1 MRDLSPGARVTPRA
15 GLFQTMHR
23 TRTARTHLPAMD
35 DRPALTSDQDRT
47 VGETL
52 RGAAGDCL
60 AKAHAAITDATRSD
74 AEAVHDFRRTMKR
87 WRALLRLAEPFVG
100 PAARTLRDE
109 ARDLARTL
117 AGARDGQSALD
128 ALADLE
134 EHGLALPATSLAR
147 LRHRIEDIRRAAETT
162 LDANMRVRVGG
173 ALDRAEDMVASWALS
188 PVTFEALA
196 GELAHNYG
204 QARRLIPADWHAAAP
219 EELHELRKRVV
230 IHRYQLEMVEPV
242 WPRFMKMWTGEAQR
256 LRDRLGKHQDL
267 LVLANLTGPHQSLAR
282 WRSRLLPPIAQRRTA
297 HVAAAERMAARLF
310 LDRPKVVRRRLVEL
324 WRIAGGL

>member
-1 MRDLSPGARVTPRA
+1 
-15 GLFQTMHR
+15 
-23 TRTARTHLPAMD
+23 MD

-52 RGAAGDCL
+52 RGVARDCL
-60 AKAHAAITDATRSD
+60 VKAQAAILDATKSD
-74 AEAVHDFRRTMKR
+74 AEAVHDFRRAMKS
-87 WRALLRLAEPFVG
+87 WRALLRLVEPFVG

-109 ARDLARTL
+109 ARDLARAL
-117 AGARDGQSALD
+117 SGARDGQSALD

-134 EHGLALPATSLAR
+134 QHGLALAPPSLAR

-162 LDANMRVRVGG
+162 LDGNMRLRLGS
-173 ALDRAEDMVASWALS
+173 ALDKAEDMIAHWALS
-188 PVTFEALA
+188 PVTYEALA
-196 GELAHNYG
+196 GELARNYG
-204 QARRLIPADWHAAAP
+204 KARRLIPADWHAAAP

-230 IHRYQLEMVEPV
+230 IHRYQMEMVEPV

-282 WRSRLLPPIAQRRTA
+282 WRSRLLPPITERRTA
-297 HVAAAERMAARLF
+297 HVAAAERIAARLF
-310 LDRPKVVRRRLVEL
+310 LDRPKAMRRRLVEL